1 MTQSHLA
8 EDLLSRDF
16 ACSPTGQA
24 GSTRVCSSQPAL
36 LRACLWLILESVN
49 LPRTHYFKHA
59 PAVGSVLVRGNAL
72 YLLQPGALPL
82 PGVGGCDF
90 EPANIGLKT
99 PLYQPTVGRGRGADN
114 ELLHDQ
120 PQEEGIKD
128 IDH

>member
-8 EDLLSRDF
+8 EDLLSCDF
-16 ACSPTGQA
+16 ACSPAGQA
-24 GSTRVCSSQPAL
+24 GSTHVRSSQPAL

-49 LPRTHYFKHA
+49 FPRTHYFKHA
-59 PAVGSVLVRGNAL
+59 PAMGSVLVRGNA
-72 YLLQPGALPL
+72 ALP
-82 PGVGGCDF
+82 PSARGTATTRDGDCDF
-90 EPANIGLKT
+90 EPANMGLKS